1 MEGLRR
7 SGGSPGSYWAR
18 RGRRRRTVVAGIV
31 DGARRTAERNGDRV
45 VGEDLA
51 GSNWPPGKVEDVAA
65 HLLVVSFWH
74 GEVPG
79 GGATVR
85 SRRLQLG
92 RRKGARGRR
101 R

>member
-1 MEGLRR
+1 
-7 SGGSPGSYWAR
+7 
-18 RGRRRRTVVAGIV
+18 VVAGIV

-51 GSNWPPGKVEDVAA
+51 GSNWPAGKVEDFAA

-85 SRRLQLG
+85 CSGGVGSREEGEREKRRREGTGEELG
-92 RRKGARGRR
+92 FQGAARGD
-101 R
+101 